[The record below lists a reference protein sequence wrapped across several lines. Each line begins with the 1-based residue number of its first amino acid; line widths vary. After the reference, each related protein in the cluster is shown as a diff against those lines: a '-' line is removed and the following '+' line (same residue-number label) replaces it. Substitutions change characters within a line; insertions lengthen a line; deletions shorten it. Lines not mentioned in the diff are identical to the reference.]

1 MPSGI
6 RRIHPHNKGESPR
19 SMERYKKR
27 IKTMA
32 PTQLFT
38 ELHDINDEY
47 LGGSAKMRL
56 LIKHLQTGWTNH
68 LTQLRASMSDG
79 IARQRLLFKNSENI
93 VENDEGSS
101 ESD

>member
-68 LTQLRASMSDG
+68 LTQLRAIMMKDLVSPIEWLPSQASG
-79 IARQRLLFKNSENI
+79 PG
-93 VENDEGSS
+93 GSHH
-101 ESD
+101 